1 MASPIAAS
9 APAKVK
15 VYKINTWPNMSSS
28 NTEKIAKLKLIAN
41 SINSIET
48 NIIMMFLRVI
58 KIPKIPKKN
67 IRVEKI
73 NKKNILKLVITT
85 QYKNYLTKTL
95 LKV

>member
-1 MASPIAAS
+1 
-9 APAKVK
+9 
-15 VYKINTWPNMSSS
+15 MSSS

-41 SINSIET
+41 NINSMET

-58 KIPKIPKKN
+58 KIPRIPKKN

>member
-1 MASPIAAS
+1 M
-9 APAKVK
+9 
-15 VYKINTWPNMSSS
+15 
-28 NTEKIAKLKLIAN
+28 
-41 SINSIET
+41 ET

-58 KIPKIPKKN
+58 KIPRIPKKN

-95 LKV
+95 LKVWACKKGTITANEKK